1 MNLPLTHSTAS
12 FDLAPEIITALKQY
26 EIRSRLSMDHTGQ
39 VLEAW
44 DKQLHR
50 PVVIRQIQ
58 HLGVAGE
65 QVIQQAR
72 LAASLKHA
80 AFAKIH
86 ALEEAGDSL
95 LIVTEAVNGTSLAQW
110 IASHASVEKRSLDH
124 IAQVAAALS
133 EAHQAGLVHGDIQA
147 SQFIVDQS
155 GKIRILNCGFVSSS
169 ASYMLGSLEQ
179 IDARG
184 GIAYLAPER
193 FANAPAS
200 PAADVYALG
209 CLLYEMLNG
218 SLPFAHLQGLAM
230 VASLVQSDPEQWPW
244 NAKLTPPVRKLML
257 DMCKRVPEQ
266 RLTCAQI
273 VEACRALRANDPYSG
288 SVGSLSL
295 AALQAQLA
303 KAERRQKF
311 YKLSA
316 ALLAVVLLAGLSLQ
330 FKPYWPQVVKALT
343 PYSESREMER
353 GMNLLEQYAQ
363 LTLPKYLN
371 GASEHF
377 ATVLEHDPEN
387 AEAVAAMAYI
397 YFQRYQSN
405 QRDEVWMQKAKAST
419 QQALLLNPN
428 LAMTQVVNARLLQ
441 WHHELKNAL
450 AAAERSIELAPKGI
464 LGWHVKMSI
473 LLELGQQDAAIQF
486 AEEGAKIFPKD
497 RVMLD
502 LSAGIFL
509 AGGRFAESELVLKKS
524 LERQPEGGLAY
535 ALMAQGLV
543 EQRKDIEALQYVQ
556 RGLEV
561 FPSPNL
567 YSTLGDIHQ
576 YQGKYEEA
584 ADAYEKAVSPAFGV
598 AGSYLR
604 WLNYA
609 ESLMW
614 TKSRKVDAKL
624 AFDRAR
630 SLLDIRLRRSPDDP
644 YLVLNLVHILIRL
657 DDRNGALELMSRLKM
672 KELINDSSLV
682 KLAQVYEMLGQR
694 ELAVQQ
700 LLTIR
705 RMGMPIDVRLP
716 IFDGIRVDPKYR
728 ALFEAD
734 SLGSN

>member
-1 MNLPLTHSTAS
+1 MIPSQINSTAN
-12 FDLAPEIITALKQY
+12 FDLAPEILTALKQY

-50 PVVIRQIQ
+50 AVVIRQIQ

-110 IASHASVEKRSLDH
+110 IASHAGVEKRSLDH
-124 IAQVAAALS
+124 IAQVAAALF
-133 EAHQAGLVHGDIQA
+133 EAHQVGLVHGDIQA

-169 ASYMLGSLEQ
+169 ASYMLGSLDQ
-179 IDARG
+179 IDALG

-244 NAKLTPPVRKLML
+244 NAKLTPAVRKLML

-316 ALLAVVLLAGLSLQ
+316 VLLAVVLLAGLSWQ

-343 PYSESREMER
+343 PYSEAREFENAMQAIALYDSP
-353 GMNLLEQYAQ
+353 GMLEKAEQHFKTMLAHDAVGAKAVAGLSIVYS
-363 LTLPKYLN
+363 LRLN
-371 GASEHF
+371 GDS
-377 ATVLEHDPEN
+377 D
-387 AEAVAAMAYI
+387 
-397 YFQRYQSN
+397 
-405 QRDEVWMQKAKAST
+405 RDETWRERALASA
-419 QQALLLNPN
+419 QQALKLNPDLAITQLAYAKTLDPHQQFEMAIKAVRRAKELDPNN
-428 LAMTQVVNARLLQ
+428 LLVWR
-441 WHHELKNAL
+441 
-450 AAAERSIELAPKGI
+450 AEA
-464 LGWHVKMSI
+464 HI
-473 LLELGQQDAAIQF
+473 LLIAQKYEDLLVVLNTSAKKFPKDWYLSFYKGLLYINQKKYAEAEQILKFSISQRPDAVLPYAYLSKVINRQHRTAEALQVLQQGLQVRPSATLYSQF
-486 AEEGAKIFPKD
+486 AEIKFLQKD
-497 RVMLD
+497 FNTAIV
-502 LSAGIFL
+502 AW
-509 AGGRFAESELVLKKS
+509 
-524 LERQPEGGLAY
+524 Q
-535 ALMAQGLV
+535 
-543 EQRKDIEALQYVQ
+543 
-556 RGLEV
+556 
-561 FPSPNL
+561 
-567 YSTLGDIHQ
+567 
-576 YQGKYEEA
+576 
-584 ADAYEKAVSPAFGV
+584 KAVSPIGGNPGDYAAWKDLGNALRFIPDKRTESIQAFVEAQKLLEPRLSRRPNDFGLIINMINI
-598 AGSYLR
+598 SYYLGQIQKAR
-604 WLNYA
+604 ELTDRALSVFPKNNAFYIWSALIYDKSGMRKEAVKEILIA
-609 ESLMW
+609 ESLG
-614 TKSRKVDAKL
+614 TTSSVIEND
-624 AFDRAR
+624 
-630 SLLDIRLRRSPDDP
+630 PDF
-644 YLVLNLVHILIRL
+644 
-657 DDRNGALELMSRLKM
+657 S
-672 KELINDSSLV
+672 ELIKDPLYV
-682 KLAQVYEMLGQR
+682 KR
-694 ELAVQQ
+694 H
-700 LLTIR
+700 
-705 RMGMPIDVRLP
+705 
-716 IFDGIRVDPKYR
+716 
-728 ALFEAD
+728 
-734 SLGSN
+734 

>member
-12 FDLAPEIITALKQY
+12 FDLAPEILTALKPY

-50 PVVIRQIQ
+50 AVVIRQIQ

-110 IASHASVEKRSLDH
+110 IASHAGVEKRSLDH

-209 CLLYEMLNG
+209 CLWYEMLNG

-273 VEACRALRANDPYSG
+273 VEACRTLRANDPYSG

-316 ALLAVVLLAGLSLQ
+316 ALLAVVLLAGLGLQ

-353 GMNLLEQYAQ
+353 GIAALKEYDKPGMLD
-363 LTLPKYLN
+363 K
-371 GASEHF
+371 ASGHF
-377 ATVLEHDPEN
+377 MTVLERSPDN
-387 AEAVAAMAYI
+387 ALAVAYLSI
-397 YFQRYQSN
+397 GYSYRFRSGS
-405 QRDEVWMQKAKAST
+405 RDDVWREKALASA
-419 QQALLLNPN
+419 QQAIRLNPN
-428 LAMTQVVNARLLQ
+428 LAMTQT
-441 WHHELKNAL
+441 
-450 AAAERSIELAPKGI
+450 
-464 LGWHVKMSI
+464 
-473 LLELGQQDAAIQF
+473 
-486 AEEGAKIFPKD
+486 
-497 RVMLD
+497 
-502 LSAGIFL
+502 
-509 AGGRFAESELVLKKS
+509 
-524 LERQPEGGLAY
+524 AY
-535 ALMAQGLV
+535 ALALDPHNEFDLAMAAVQKAKKMEPGNLIVWQTEVRILLLARKFDLTIETADKAFELFPNDWLLFNLKGVAYINQAQYQNADQQFRRTIEIRPDVILSYNFLSISLESQGRIDESLQISQQGLQV
-543 EQRKDIEALQYVQ
+543 RPDE
-556 RGLEV
+556 GLYRRIGHLK
-561 FPSPNL
+561 FGQ
-567 YSTLGDIHQ
+567 GD
-576 YQGKYEEA
+576 YNA
-584 ADAYEKAVSPAFGV
+584 AANAAEKAVSLNPQEYENWFLYADALGQIKQRREDALNAYKKARELLGV
-598 AGSYLR
+598 RLSRRPNDA
-604 WLNYA
+604 WLTALMAILEAQLGENERA
-609 ESLMW
+609 QSL
-614 TKSRKVDAKL
+614 AKKAVNL
-624 AFDRAR
+624 APSNSMVNF
-630 SLLDIRLRRSPDDP
+630 
-644 YLVLNLVHILIRL
+644 LI
-657 DDRNGALELMSRLKM
+657 AS
-672 KELINDSSLV
+672 
-682 KLAQVYEMLGQR
+682 VYELGGRR
-694 ELAVQQ
+694 EEALAA
-700 LLTIR
+700 LKTAKRL
-705 RMGMPIDVRLP
+705 GMSDADILSEPNLRDLRS
-716 IFDGIRVDPKYR
+716 DPRYR
-728 ALFEAD
+728 E
-734 SLGSN
+734 